1 MLQVTK
7 IFTFE
12 TAHAIHGY
20 SGLCRNIHGHSY
32 ELHVTV
38 SSEKSSDDF
47 LPKPG
52 FVIDFKDLKKIV
64 KEEIVDYFDHR
75 LIISNDY
82 LAANPHLKDLENLD
96 LWSYEPSAENI
107 LLYILHKITPLMP
120 QGIVLKK
127 MKLYETA
134 NSFAEWIG

>member
-20 SGLCRNIHGHSY
+20 SGACRNIHGHSY
-32 ELHVTV
+32 ELYVTV
-38 SSEKSSDDF
+38 GATESKEGY

-64 KEEIVDYFDHR
+64 QHEIVDFFDHR
-75 LIISNDY
+75 LIISEDY
-82 LAANPHLKDLENLD
+82 LAENPQLKYLENLEV
-96 LWSYEPSAENI
+96 WHFEPSAENI
-107 LLYILHKITPLMP
+107 LLYIQQKIQPLMP
-120 QGIVLKK
+120 EGILLKK

-134 NSFAEWIG
+134 NSYAEWIG